1 MARYEV
7 GVTTAAAAAGAAY
20 SILAAGSTTPL
31 RLLEVGIFNS
41 TATAANAGLV
51 KATANGTASTSAN
64 GVDQMSGDATSTG
77 VVATAWSAAATL
89 SATYNRRG
97 YLPAAIGGGYIWTWQ
112 YPGLFVPVSTGIAVA
127 NQTGTGQIL
136 AVYFVW
142 DE

>member
-20 SILAAGSTTPL
+20 TILGAGATYPL

-41 TATAANAGLV
+41 TVTAANASLV
-51 KATANGTASTSAN
+51 QASALGTPTAPVN

-77 VVATAWSAAATL
+77 TVATAWSAAATL

-97 YLPAAIGGGYIWTWQ
+97 FLPAAVGGGYIWTWQ
-112 YPGLFVPVSTGIAVA
+112 WPGLFVPVSKGIAVA

-136 AVYFVW
+136 SVYFVW